1 MKFLVL
7 EEIPMT
13 TERELYSKMRVLTWD
28 NNDSPLP
35 KKGEILT
42 NIFND
47 EFKVVKVEKGKTES
61 LVHLEELNHE

>member
-1 MKFLVL
+1 M
-7 EEIPMT
+7 
-13 TERELYSKMRVLTWD
+13 MRVLTWD
-28 NNDSPLP
+28 NNDTPLP

-47 EFKVVKVEKGKTES
+47 EFKVVKVEKGKKES